1 MKFSKTSVIVLLLLL
16 AIIGAEF
23 YYYKYQTKEGKKS
36 TLAVES
42 NISTSQEQSTT
53 KEHFTPAE
61 IPDKL
66 TEKEGVF
73 TDEKII
79 STVTAYQK
87 GYKEGCQKA
96 SETNTTAT
104 QTESHYERAYLL
116 GFEKG
121 KTECLSQIK
130 QKKENY
136 DLGYKDGC
144 NSAIGKLVKD
154 AALYQSSADYKKGWE
169 RGAEKCGNENEK
181 MLAKKLK
188 ERKKVNKK
196 SPDYQSGYRHG
207 CSSAKGNYY
216 RQEDIYLQSRDYR
229 QGWTYGRQ
237 KCKSAKSKSTKKSLT
252 PTQKRHYFDQ
262 GYRDGCDS
270 VRGFYRRNHYKY
282 KNIMSYK
289 EGWRAGEFECSGY

>member
-1 MKFSKTSVIVLLLLL
+1 MKFSKTSVIILLLLF

-23 YYYKYQTKEGKKS
+23 YYFKHQAGE
-36 TLAVES
+36 
-42 NISTSQEQSTT
+42 
-53 KEHFTPAE
+53 
-61 IPDKL
+61 
-66 TEKEGVF
+66 TEKSASPEKNALPDPREQNTTEGRSSSAKAPAVVIEKEDVD

-87 GYKEGCQKA
+87 GYKEGCQKT
-96 SETNTTAT
+96 SETNGTSVPAET
-104 QTESHYERAYLL
+104 HHERAYLL

-121 KTECLSQIK
+121 KTECLSKINL
-130 QKKENY
+130 KKEHY

-144 NSAIGKLVKD
+144 NSAIGKLVKNI
-154 AALYQSSADYKKGWE
+154 ALYDSSVDYKKGWE
-169 RGAEKCGNENEK
+169 RGKETCGNEKEK
-181 MLAKKLK
+181 AVAKKPK
-188 ERKKVNKK
+188 EREKVNKK

-216 RQEDIYLQSRDYR
+216 RQEDIYLQSRAYR

-237 KCKSAKSKSTKKSLT
+237 KCKSNKSKSSKKSLT

-270 VRGFYRRNHYKY
+270 ARGYYRRDPYKY
-282 KNIMSYK
+282 KHIESYT
-289 EGWRAGEFECSGY
+289 EGWRAGEFECAGY